1 VTAQPP
7 LRRDVAVLVPA
18 AGLGTRL
25 GPGLPKAM
33 RELGGASLLVHAVRR
48 LVRAPSVGGLVVAV
62 PAQRLAEVEQSLAG
76 EVPPGVRLDVVAGG
90 DTRQASVAAALAV
103 APAAFEYVLVHD
115 AARAFVPPELVERV
129 ITALRAGHQAVIPV
143 LEVVDTIK
151 RVDPAGHVLG
161 TVDRS
166 VLRRVQTPQGFHR
179 DVLTAGHRGAAQ
191 LGDALTD
198 DAGLVELLGVKVF
211 CVAGSEAAMKI
222 TRLADFDLAEV
233 HRRQN
238 EDG

>member
-1 VTAQPP
+1 
-7 LRRDVAVLVPA
+7 
-18 AGLGTRL
+18 
-25 GPGLPKAM
+25 M

-48 LVRAPSVGGLVVAV
+48 LVRAPSVGALVVAG
-62 PAQRLAEVEQSLAG
+62 PAQGLAEIEQLLTG
-76 EVPPGVRLDVVAGG
+76 EVPADIRLDLVAGG
-90 DTRQASVAAALAV
+90 TTRQASVAAALAV
-103 APAAFEYVLVHD
+103 TPAAFEYVLVHD

-179 DVLTAGHRGAAQ
+179 DVLVAGHRGAA
-191 LGDALTD
+191 LIGDALTD

-211 CVAGSEAAMKI
+211 CVPGSEAAMKI
-222 TRLADFDLAEV
+222 TRPADFELAEV

-238 EDG
+238 EGG